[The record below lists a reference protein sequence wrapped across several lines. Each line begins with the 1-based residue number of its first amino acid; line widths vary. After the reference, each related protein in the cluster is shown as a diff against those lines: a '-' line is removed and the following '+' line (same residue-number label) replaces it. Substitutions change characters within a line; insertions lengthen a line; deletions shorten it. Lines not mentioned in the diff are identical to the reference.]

1 MYIYL
6 EIIKY
11 TLFLCKGITL
21 LQNKLMCINLNLEN
35 K

>member
-6 EIIKY
+6 EIMKY
-11 TLFLCKGITL
+11 TLFLCKGIML
-21 LQNKLMCINLNLEN
+21 LQNKLMCRNINLEN